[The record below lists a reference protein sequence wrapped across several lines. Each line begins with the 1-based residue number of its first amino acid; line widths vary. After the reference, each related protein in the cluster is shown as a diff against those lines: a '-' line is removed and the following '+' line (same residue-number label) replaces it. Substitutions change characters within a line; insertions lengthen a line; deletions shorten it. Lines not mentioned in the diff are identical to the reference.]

1 MGIIN
6 HGVPRELVTLIRGAL
21 RAEVFVEAGTFE
33 GATAAWAA
41 GSFAEVI
48 TIEAAPALFAAA
60 RARLQ
65 AHPNVR
71 CEEGDSRAVLR
82 RVLPAIDRN
91 AVFWLDSHWSGGQTF
106 GQADECPVLDEI
118 GLIAATG
125 FEHAVLIDDARMFLC
140 PPPEPHQPSHWP
152 DLAAVLAALSRLP
165 GRPWIF
171 VLDDVICAVPGD
183 ARPAL
188 EGFVRRE
195 SHTHSERIMREVG
208 WRRGER
214 GVLRRL
220 LRP

>member
-6 HGVPRELVTLIRGAL
+6 HGVPRELVSLIRQAIH
-21 RAEVFVEAGTFE
+21 AEVFVEAGTFE

-41 GSFAEVI
+41 GSFGEVI

-60 RARLQ
+60 RARLK

-71 CEEGDSRAVLR
+71 CEEGDSRGVLR
-82 RVLPAIDRN
+82 RLLPTLQRT
-91 AVFWLDSHWSGGQTF
+91 AVFWLDSHWSGGETY
-106 GQADECPVLDEI
+106 GKTDECPVLDEI
-118 GLIAATG
+118 ELIAAAG
-125 FEHAVLIDDARMFLC
+125 GAHAVLIDDARLFLC
-140 PPPEPHQPSHWP
+140 PPPEPHQPAQWP
-152 DLAAVLAALSRLP
+152 DLATVLAALARLP

-188 EGFVRRE
+188 ETFVRRE
-195 SHTHSERIMREVG
+195 NHTHSERIMREVG
-208 WRRGER
+208 WRRGEA
-214 GVLRRL
+214 GLLRRL

>member
-1 MGIIN
+1 MGILN
-6 HGVPRELVTLIRGAL
+6 PGVPRELVTLIRGAL

-118 GLIAATG
+118 ELIAATG